1 MEAGGPLGGEYFG
14 VMSVA
19 EIKEELGRMSAEE
32 RKEIVRAIAEIDD
45 AATRPA
51 VREVHP
57 SDPDVAAAMDAVFTK
72 HRELLHRLAQ

>member
-1 MEAGGPLGGEYFG
+1 
-14 VMSVA
+14 MSVA
-19 EIKEELGRMSAEE
+19 EIKDEIRRMSAEE
-32 RKEIVRAIAEIDD
+32 RKEIARTIAEIDG
-45 AATRPA
+45 AEAQPT